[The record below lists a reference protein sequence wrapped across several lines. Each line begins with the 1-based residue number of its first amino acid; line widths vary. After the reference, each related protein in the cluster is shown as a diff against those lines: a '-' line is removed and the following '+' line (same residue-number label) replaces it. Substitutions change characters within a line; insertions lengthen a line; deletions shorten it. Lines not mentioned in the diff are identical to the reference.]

1 MIAGQHWSAATKSD
15 KIALLRAP
23 LSSAIMG
30 CLCIPAERD
39 APRRQTGDGEQEV
52 GGLRRIGT
60 ITGEL

>member
-1 MIAGQHWSAATKSD
+1 MS
-15 KIALLRAP
+15 
-23 LSSAIMG
+23 

-39 APRRQTGDGEQEV
+39 APRRQADDGEQEV